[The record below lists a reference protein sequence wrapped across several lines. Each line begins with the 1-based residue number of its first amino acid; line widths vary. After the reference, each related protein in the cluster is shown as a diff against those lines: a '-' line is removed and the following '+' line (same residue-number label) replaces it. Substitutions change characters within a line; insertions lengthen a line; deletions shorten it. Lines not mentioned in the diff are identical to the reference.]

1 MNSKQTKFSLGVL
14 VIFLCAVLVVP
25 TASGDEP
32 GGTKINKVPIENKA
46 VADGAI
52 GHLQHGVIV
61 QQTQLAGRELVSIVP
76 STPSITLEVGGPF
89 APRRPLK
96 FGPWTA
102 SAQFGLRVESRIPF
116 WGVKLEASP
125 LEGPEGVLP
134 PDRLWIRTEAT
145 EGEFQSLAQPVP
157 IVVGDLRTPVKE
169 TFATIKVEPTWTD
182 APGEYQG
189 ELVMRPFVPE
199 GGDPPPPSPDVSGIL
214 PEERAPVQVK
224 LKIAAAISI
233 LVSGGELDFSAP
245 SGPGD
250 YAANEQVGF
259 KVTTNAS
266 SWRVECQ
273 AAPLKGDD
281 GQIPLERVLWE
292 RLDGRGQTVASG
304 NLRDNPTVL
313 DGHEATAGFESSL
326 RFTIRITTEETAG
339 NYSGSISLLGITG
352 P

>member
-25 TASGDEP
+25 TASRAES
-32 GGTKINKVPIENKA
+32 GGTKIKKVPIENKP

-102 SAQFGLRVESRIPF
+102 SARFGLRVESRIPF
-116 WGVKLEASP
+116 WGVKLEATP
-125 LEGPEGVLP
+125 LEGPQGMLP
-134 PDRLWIRTEAT
+134 PERLWVQAEAT
-145 EGEFQSLAQPVP
+145 EGQFQSLAQPVP
-157 IVVGDLRTPVKE
+157 IVVGDPRTPVKE
-169 TFATIKVEPTWTD
+169 VFATIKVEPTWTD

-189 ELVMRPFVPE
+189 ELVMRPFAPE
-199 GGDPPPPSPDVSGIL
+199 GSDPPPSPDLGGTVLEGS
-214 PEERAPVQVK
+214 APIEVK
-224 LKIAAAISI
+224 LKISAAISI

-313 DGHEATAGFESSL
+313 EGHEATAGFEASL